1 MSRNNVKREPY
12 CKVCHDAGKLESE
25 YRSHWVKDLKGN
37 TVCPTLLNTECRYC
51 YKLGHTAKF
60 CQALEKNKK
69 NKEKAERRSEYVSL
83 EKPVKQST
91 TKRESNKFA
100 ALQEDSGSDSEIKV
114 SIKPTIVV
122 EEYPILGTIS
132 KNIEVPQHEATI
144 GWAAIAAKP
153 KKEEPVDPIHTG
165 MNVLKAKNRIKP
177 AVKTEKKQKSW
188 ADWSDSDNEEE
199 EDDEPSY
206 QPFDDLEDW

>member
-1 MSRNNVKREPY
+1 MIIKIVNMSRNNVKREPY

-37 TVCPTLLNTECRYC
+37 TVCLTLLNTECRYC

-69 NKEKAERRSEYVSL
+69 EKKRAERRADYVPKDKPKDSK
-83 EKPVKQST
+83 KPVK
-91 TKRESNKFA
+91 NAFA
-100 ALQEDSGSDSEIKV
+100 ALQEDSDSEEEIKV
-114 SIKPTIVV
+114 TIKPTIVV
-122 EEYPILGTIS
+122 EEYPILGEKS
-132 KNIEVPQHEATI
+132 KKIEAKI

-153 KKEEPVDPIHTG
+153 KVEEPVDLIPTG
-165 MNVLKAKNRIKP
+165 MAVLKAKNNIKP

-188 ADWSDSDNEEE
+188 ADWSDSDI

>member
-37 TVCPTLLNTECRYC
+37 TICLTLLNTECRYC

-69 NKEKAERRSEYVSL
+69 EKKRAERRADYVPKDKPKDSK
-83 EKPVKQST
+83 KPVK
-91 TKRESNKFA
+91 NAFA
-100 ALQEDSGSDSEIKV
+100 ALQEDSDSDSEIKV
-114 SIKPTIVV
+114 TIKPTIVV

-132 KNIEVPQHEATI
+132 KNEATIGRATI

-153 KKEEPVDPIHTG
+153 KVEEKEVIKIPIVKQETKKPVQ
-165 MNVLKAKNRIKP
+165 M
-177 AVKTEKKQKSW
+177 KSW
-188 ADWSDSDNEEE
+188 ADTSESDTEE
-199 EDDEPSY
+199 EDVIDEY
-206 QPFDDLEDW
+206 DQYYGEDW

>member
-37 TVCPTLLNTECRYC
+37 TICLTLLNTECRYC

-69 NKEKAERRSEYVSL
+69 EKKRAERRTDYVPKDKPKDSN
-83 EKPVKQST
+83 KPVK
-91 TKRESNKFA
+91 NAFA
-100 ALQEDSGSDSEIKV
+100 ALQEDSDSDSEIKV
-114 SIKPTIVV
+114 TIKPTIVV

-132 KNIEVPQHEATI
+132 KNEATI
-144 GWAAIAAKP
+144 GWATIGWATIAAKP
-153 KKEEPVDPIHTG
+153 KVEEKEVIKIPIVKQETKKPV
-165 MNVLKAKNRIKP
+165 
-177 AVKTEKKQKSW
+177 QKSW
-188 ADWSDSDNEEE
+188 ADTSESDTE
-199 EDDEPSY
+199 EDVIDEY
-206 QPFDDLEDW
+206 DQYYGEDW